1 MLRIS
6 LCLLMLWGI
15 VCSMQPPGTAATTV
29 VFVNCAETTPGEKG
43 PVLTATGKE
52 QAGQLAR
59 FLRDMPV
66 EAVYSPYSGCLQQTV
81 EPLAASK
88 NTTVRYF
95 RDACEANPEVMNHI
109 LQEMMIKHTGKTI
122 VICAP
127 SKSILKM
134 AGMLGIR
141 QKELKPGM
149 GLFEEILI
157 VNVFYA
163 GEAVAQKLNMN
174 FQKKV

>member
-1 MLRIS
+1 
-6 LCLLMLWGI
+6 MLWGI
-15 VCSMQPPGTAATTV
+15 VCSMQPPGTGATTV
-29 VFVNCAETTPGEKG
+29 VFVNCAETTAGEKG
-43 PVLTATGKE
+43 LVLTGKGQE

-81 EPLAASK
+81 APLAVSK

-95 RDACEANPEVMNHI
+95 RDASEADPKVMDHI
-109 LQEMMIKHTGKTI
+109 LQEMIIRHTGKTI

-127 SKSILKM
+127 PKSILKM
-134 AGMLGIR
+134 ANLLGIR
-141 QKELKPGM
+141 EKELKPGL
-149 GLFEEILI
+149 GLFEEVLI